1 MAIVAIQHR
10 LEDFVVVAL
19 CDILVVRVALR
30 FALIIVAP
38 HLVFVH
44 AEAENKRGDLRSAV
58 WQLLELGSHI
68 EVRISAVI
76 SHDIEAIKVAV
87 SPGFG
92 HGVVVVA
99 SAEGQL
105 LALDKVHARDSRV
118 SRVVTLIMFRRV
130 QILIHTKPE
139 HTQANLGISNWVG
152 VVKYTIHLFCRIS
165 FMTICVGNAGT
176 GYTK

>member
-1 MAIVAIQHR
+1 M
-10 LEDFVVVAL
+10 VVAL

-92 HGVVVVA
+92 HGVVVRKIGVPRDA
-99 SAEGQL
+99 VFIAIVFHHFV
-105 LALDKVHARDSRV
+105 LAAARLV
-118 SRVVTLIMFRRV
+118 
-130 QILIHTKPE
+130 
-139 HTQANLGISNWVG
+139 VG
-152 VVKYTIHLFCRIS
+152 VPEVIECEKQND
-165 FMTICVGNAGT
+165 V
-176 GYTK
+176 